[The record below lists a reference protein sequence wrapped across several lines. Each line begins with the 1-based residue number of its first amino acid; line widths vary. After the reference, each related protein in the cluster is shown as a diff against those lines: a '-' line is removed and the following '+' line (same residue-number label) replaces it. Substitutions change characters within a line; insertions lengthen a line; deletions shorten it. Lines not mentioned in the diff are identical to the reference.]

1 MTFSRLHGL
10 EQGDGRLGINA
21 MAWDL
26 SEAARV
32 RLPDRRIGLPRI
44 LDGEAGEDLGEPLAE
59 IACLIAQRRR
69 GEGGGEQD
77 DAEIGVVADGG
88 DGRRDA
94 CADAFPDRGAGLSDE
109 APQQRA
115 RLSRSR

>member
-1 MTFSRLHGL
+1 MAFSRLHGL

-32 RLPDRRIGLPRI
+32 RLPDRRIGLLRI
-44 LDGEAGEDLGEPLAE
+44 LDGEAGEDLGEPLAK

-94 CADAFPDRGAGLSDE
+94 CAECVSPTE
-109 APQQRA
+109 APA
-115 RLSRSR
+115 